1 MSLGTFG
8 FRTAYIHL
16 LWLAEGLHPLLFKG
30 LSFGMKHDQI
40 ISVTFQ
46 YYLLNSALAVASNE
60 EVLVPSVLLFNA
72 ANSSVL
78 DLSMR

>member
-1 MSLGTFG
+1 
-8 FRTAYIHL
+8 
-16 LWLAEGLHPLLFKG
+16 
-30 LSFGMKHDQI
+30 MKHDQI

-46 YYLLNSALAVASNE
+46 YYLLNSALVVASNE

-78 DLSMR
+78 TAVTEDQELDLSMLWIISE